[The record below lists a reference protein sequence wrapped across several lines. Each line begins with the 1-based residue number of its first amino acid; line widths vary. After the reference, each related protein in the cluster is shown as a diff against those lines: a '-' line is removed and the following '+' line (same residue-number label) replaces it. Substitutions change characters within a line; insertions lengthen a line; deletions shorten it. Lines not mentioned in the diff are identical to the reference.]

1 KIGAV
6 LGDHPMR
13 GIVEALSL
21 GVTDRIG
28 AAQWRVF
35 RNTGTIHIVAI
46 SGWHIA
52 LVAGWLLFLTRLLLL
67 RLPWR
72 VPVLAISAA
81 IAVAGAWFYAML
93 AGFGLPTV
101 RSVVMLAVGCI
112 ALLHARRISFSRV
125 LALAAILVV
134 LWHSVAVLSPG
145 FWLSFG
151 AVAWIIYLTRTRPR
165 GKLAFLLWLQ
175 LGISVGLAPLT
186 LFFFN
191 QASLVSPLV
200 NAIVIPLAGIYVP
213 VLLLCVMAT

>member
-1 KIGAV
+1 WREGIDATGYVKTARRCAPDTARLIQNWRLDAVHKIGAV

-67 RLPWR
+67 RLLWR
-72 VPVLAISAA
+72 LPVLAISAA
-81 IAVAGAWFYAML
+81 MAVAGAWFYAML

-101 RSVVMLAVGCI
+101 RSVIMLAVGCI
-112 ALLHARRISFSRV
+112 ALLYARRISF
-125 LALAAILVV
+125 
-134 LWHSVAVLSPG
+134 
-145 FWLSFG
+145 
-151 AVAWIIYLTRTRPR
+151 
-165 GKLAFLLWLQ
+165 
-175 LGISVGLAPLT
+175 
-186 LFFFN
+186 
-191 QASLVSPLV
+191 
-200 NAIVIPLAGIYVP
+200 
-213 VLLLCVMAT
+213 